1 MIYIIMAFLAGI
13 LVIISMIINSNL
25 SKEIGTFQGAFV
37 NYSVGLFFAILVF
50 LISRSYSTIDSKSFM
65 GIPFWA
71 YLGGALGLVIVCIS
85 NVIIPKIPT
94 IYTTLLIF
102 TGQLFCG
109 ILIDYFR
116 EDIISKGKIVGG
128 LLILIGMG
136 YNFYID
142 NSENKIQPVKVDI
155 LE

>member
-13 LVIISMIINSNL
+13 LVLVSMIINSNL
-25 SKEIGTFQGAFV
+25 SKEIGTFQGTFV
-37 NYSVGLFFAILVF
+37 NYAVGLFFAILVF
-50 LISRSYSTIDSKSFM
+50 MVSRSYSTIDGKSFM
-65 GIPFWA
+65 GMPSWA
-71 YLGGALGLVIVCIS
+71 YLGGALGVVIVCIS

-102 TGQLFCG
+102 TGQLFSG

-116 EDIISKGKIVGG
+116 EDVISKGKIIGG
-128 LLILIGMG
+128 LFILVGMG
-136 YNFYID
+136 YNFYVD
-142 NSENKIQPVKVDI
+142 NSENKIQTVEVSS